1 MIDGCRVEIDCIH
14 MRLTLDG
21 FPSQD
26 GKDGAPKFH
35 SNWFGKHQNTDKFHG
50 PPMILDVLLQ
60 NCVFCQTNHLWKHSN
75 DLKLLRKSQ
84 GDRNKDFQVFKTFKA
99 KSLNVTLMPH
109 PAKMIP
115 KKKKKHKKKFK
126 SNKDTSQSMAVIL
139 LQNASLDLRFIF
151 QRKASDGTIKTISIE
166 TFFKKLD
173 IFITENQYYDVNYW
187 IASLLYAQAQQYA
200 FENPHLTKDFEP
212 SISNS
217 YSITAQSQT
226 QSTSNILRGKVSAEF
241 KDNKESKDDDED
253 KDAVESH
260 HLSAGKLL
268 FDALS
273 LCQPPRFQWNVCTIY
288 HVLCTMYYVHCT
300 LSNI

>member
-1 MIDGCRVEIDCIH
+1 
-14 MRLTLDG
+14 
-21 FPSQD
+21 
-26 GKDGAPKFH
+26 
-35 SNWFGKHQNTDKFHG
+35 
-50 PPMILDVLLQ
+50 
-60 NCVFCQTNHLWKHSN
+60 
-75 DLKLLRKSQ
+75 
-84 GDRNKDFQVFKTFKA
+84 
-99 KSLNVTLMPH
+99 MPH
-109 PAKMIP
+109 PAKMVSS
-115 KKKKKHKKKFK
+115 KRKKHKKKFK
-126 SNKDTSQSMAVIL
+126 SNKPGDSKRDSSKFKSQSMAVIL

-173 IFITENQYYDVNYW
+173 IFMTENQYFDLNYW
-187 IASLLYAQAQQYA
+187 IAALLYAQAQQYA

-226 QSTSNILRGKVSAEF
+226 QSQSNIKIKSSTDS

-273 LCQPPRFQWNVCTIY
+273 LCQPPRFQWNVCIHTN
-288 HVLCTMYYVHCT
+288 VLRM
-300 LSNI
+300 I